1 MKKYNI
7 SFVLF
12 LCIFFCAHYVY
23 ADDIAVFKFVTDP
36 QTIDVGQVS
45 KDITIQS
52 QNASGA
58 SQPIPETYDLGF
70 TSTSGTG
77 SFLNS
82 SGNAV
87 STVMSKNTANRTF
100 FYKDTAQGDFVI
112 TVTATG
118 RESKKVFTA
127 TQHIFV
133 GVTNPDTGGTSTTTD
148 TTATTTE
155 EKIVEKIIYIS
166 SAHSSPVPVSTLKE
180 GIEFEIS
187 AGRDRLASVGNT
199 VLFRVVP
206 TKLQNVS
213 GSNIAYTWSFGDG
226 TVGTGDVVSHVYR
239 FAGDYA
245 VITNG
250 VFSDKQAVSRLLVKV
265 ISPDVALARVVGGV
279 EVWNKSSSEINL
291 EGWSLVG
298 NNKIFNFPADTII
311 GVNKK
316 IVFANEITGMSDG
329 VVRFVNS
336 IGKVFASL
344 DGVDS
349 VQSVVSIASTT
360 PVDLNEISQKI
371 ETVKNTLTMISIV
384 PKQKM
389 VNLSQKIIPVPAIHT
404 STTPPKIQTIDS
416 STQVANVV
424 TVFEAPQKTGVVSSI
439 FDWPTKG
446 FNFIRR
452 LFVEE

>member
-1 MKKYNI
+1 M
-7 SFVLF
+7 F
-12 LCIFFCAHYVY
+12 LCGQFVY
-23 ADDIAVFKFVTDP
+23 ADDVAVFKFVTDP

-58 SQPIPETYDLGF
+58 PQPIPETYDVVF

-100 FYKDTAQGDFVI
+100 FYKDTTQGDFVM

-133 GVTNPDTGGTSTTTD
+133 GVTNPDTGGTTASTTD
-148 TTATTTE
+148 TTATTTTE

-166 SAHSSPVPVSTLKE
+166 SAHSSPAPVSTTKE

-206 TKLQNVS
+206 TRLQNLS
-213 GSNIAYTWSFGDG
+213 ASNIVYKWSFGDG
-226 TVGTGDVVSHVYR
+226 TVGTGDTVSHMYR
-239 FAGDYA
+239 FSGDYA
-245 VITNG
+245 VVVNG
-250 VFSDKQAVSRLLVKV
+250 SFSDKQAVSRLLVKV

-298 NNKIFNFPADTII
+298 NNKVFNFPADTII

-316 IVFANEITGMSDG
+316 IVFANEITGMNDG

-349 VQSVVSIASTT
+349 VQSVVSITSTT

-371 ETVKNTLTMISIV
+371 ETVKNTLAMISVV
-384 PKQKM
+384 PKQKA
-389 VNLSQKIIPVPAIHT
+389 VNVSQKVATIPVVHT
-404 STTPPKIQTIDS
+404 PTTPLTQTKTQVIDS

-424 TVFEAPQKTGVVSSI
+424 TVFEAPQKTSVVSSI
-439 FDWPTKG
+439 FEWPTKG